1 MTARSQG
8 DHGIDRMLTEEPQT
22 CRGWRDA
29 GRAIVSA
36 IRPVGDT
43 MWTRVLA
50 SVVAAGVYMLLHTSM
65 PEPRTNE
72 QLAYIGPGAGLALM
86 GSAFAIIIALLSAIG
101 TALLYPFFLLW
112 WVIRGRKRYAKAKV
126 KRVVVLGLDGLEPTI
141 TERLLEEGRLPNL
154 AKLKE
159 QGCYQRLGS
168 TWPPISPVSWS
179 SFTTG
184 TNPGK
189 HNIFD
194 FIARTPNY
202 RPTISSVR
210 MGQPRRKLK
219 LGSYII
225 PLSKPE
231 LTPLRKSKPFWTVL
245 GEHGLN
251 SIILRVPITFPPDR
265 FKGLQLSAMS
275 VPDLRGTQGMFS
287 YYAEEGETGTTM
299 DGDVGGDRI
308 LVHRNGKSVKSFL
321 RGPANSMRAD
331 GSELRLPFKVTES
344 RNGAPG
350 ATLHVNG
357 QQVPLKVNEHSEWVK
372 IEFKA
377 APGVKVRGIC
387 KFYLKRFAKPFEMYC
402 TPLQI
407 DPDKPVMPIS
417 HPVVFSSYL
426 ARQQGSFSTLGLAED
441 TWSLSEKLMSED
453 AFLEQAYQIHAERE
467 KMFFDA
473 LQRVRRGVVVCVFDG
488 PDRIQHMF
496 FRFHD
501 ERHPALTDEQRE
513 SHRHSMTEMYERMDD
528 LVGRTMAKLDNDT
541 VLFVMSDHG
550 FKTFRRGVD
559 LNAWLRDNG
568 YLKLKDGKRVAE
580 KQYLGDIDWSQ
591 TKAFALG
598 LGGIYLNQ
606 KGREAQGIVEPG
618 KPAKALMREIA
629 DQLTG
634 VVDEEKGEIAIK
646 EAVTRLE
653 VFHGPYTENAPDI
666 LVGYNE
672 GWRVSWDAAIGKC
685 GEKVF
690 SDNVKAWSG
699 DHCLH
704 PALVPGIL
712 FSSLKLSDKE
722 ANIIDLAPTTLELF
736 GVEKPKYMD
745 GKSLLCSE
753 PKSKVESPK

>member
-618 KPAKALMREIA
+618 KPSKALMREIA
-629 DQLTG
+629 DKLTG

-753 PKSKVESPK
+753 PKSKVESPS

>member
-1 MTARSQG
+1 MQGLTPPAIDCRPFGAGLFQARIGSS
-8 DHGIDRMLTEEPQT
+8 I
-22 CRGWRDA
+22 C
-29 GRAIVSA
+29 
-36 IRPVGDT
+36 PVGST
-43 MWTRVLA
+43 LLTRVLA
-50 SVVAAGVYMLLHTSM
+50 SVVAVCAYLLLHANV
-65 PEPRTNE
+65 PDPGTNE
-72 QLAYIGPGAGLALM
+72 QLAYIGPGPGLALM
-86 GSAFAIIIALLSAIG
+86 GSAFAILIALLSAIG
-101 TALLYPFFLLW
+101 TIVSYPFFLL
-112 WVIRGRKRYAKAKV
+112 VRAIRGRKRYAKAKV
-126 KRVVVLGLDGLEPTI
+126 KRVVVLGLDGLEPTV
-141 TERLLEEGRLPNL
+141 TEKLLEEGRLPNL
-154 AKLKE
+154 AKLQE
-159 QGCYQRLGS
+159 QGCYRRLGS

-202 RPTISSVR
+202 RPMISSVR

-219 LGSYII
+219 LGNYVI

-251 SIILRVPITFPPDR
+251 SMILRVPITFPPDR

-287 YYAEEGETGTTM
+287 YYAEEGETGATM

-308 LVHRNGKSVKSFL
+308 LVHRNGKCVQSFL
-321 RGPANSMRAD
+321 RGPANSLRAD
-331 GSELRLPFKVTES
+331 GAELRLPFKVTES
-344 RNGAPG
+344 RNGAAG

-357 QQVPLKVNEHSEWVK
+357 RQVPLKLNQHSDWVK
-372 IEFKA
+372 IEFRA

-426 ARQQGSFSTLGLAED
+426 ARQQGSYSTLGLAED

-453 AFLEQAYQIHAERE
+453 AFLEQAYQIHEERE
-467 KMFFDA
+467 TMFFDA
-473 LQRVRRGVVVCVFDG
+473 LERVRRGTVVCVFDG

-501 ERHPALTDEQRE
+501 EQHPALTNEQRE
-513 SHRHSMTEMYERMDD
+513 SHRHAMTEMYERMDD
-528 LVGRTMAKLDNDT
+528 LVGRTMTKLDDDT

-568 YLKLKDGKRVAE
+568 YLKLKDGKQVAD

-591 TKAFALG
+591 TRAFALG
-598 LGGIYLNQ
+598 LAGIYLNQ
-606 KGREAQGIVEPG
+606 KGRETQGIVEPG

-629 DQLTG
+629 DKLTG
-634 VVDEEKGEIAIK
+634 VVDEEKGAVAIK
-646 EAVTRLE
+646 EAVTRLD

-685 GEKVF
+685 AEQIF
-690 SDNVKAWSG
+690 SDNLKAWSG

-712 FSSLKLSDKE
+712 FSSLKLSDDE

-736 GVEKPKYMD
+736 GVERPKYMD
-745 GKSLLCSE
+745 GKSLLCPE
-753 PKSKVESPK
+753 NVA